1 MVLKAISR
9 KNADVVLYA
18 LKDNELY
25 FNQLQK
31 ETNLNPSTLNT
42 ILNDLISADLVERRK
57 EGKDIALPKTYY
69 RITLYGLKALGFYEL
84 NMEIENMKKR
94 NAGSRNSIN
103 VENNHGTV
111 INEVKT
117 DSLVINNNP
126 KDNSKKK

>member
-42 ILNDLISADLVERRK
+42 ILNDLINAELVERRK
-57 EGKDIALPKTYY
+57 ESKDIALPKTFY
-69 RITLYGLKALGFYEL
+69 RITIYGLKALNFFEL
-84 NMEIENMKKR
+84 NLEIENMKKR
-94 NAGSRNSIN
+94 NSEYRNSIN
-103 VENNHGTV
+103 IKNNHGTV
-111 INEVKT
+111 INELKT
-117 DSLVINNNP
+117 DSLVINNP
-126 KDNSKKK
+126 SSDKSKKK